1 MFLAVE
7 LHLGTLFG
15 TLTYKIVKWGVT
27 LIEENWRSDG
37 SPLSFSP
44 SFSTWFEST
53 GPSFSIWPWFH
64 TAVPSW
70 HPHKSCPLSEDD
82 CHVSSSPRVSDQ
94 SPQDSPTQSSFLGP
108 NMCNSME
115 LSFMVNKW
123 FFHFLAVWSWQVI
136 TIIFNLSE
144 SFLSSLKWANSNF
157 DLIRQWC
164 LNEKTHIKYFA
175 WYLACCKL

>member
-15 TLTYKIVKWGVT
+15 TLTYKIVKWGVA

-37 SPLSFSP
+37 PPLSFSP
-44 SFSTWFEST
+44 SFSTWFEGT
-53 GPSFSIWPWFH
+53 RPSFSIWPWFH
-64 TAVPSW
+64 PAVPSW
-70 HPHKSCPLSEDD
+70 HPHKSCPLSEGD
-82 CHVSSSPRVSDQ
+82 CHVSSSLRVSDQ
-94 SPQDSPTQSSFLGP
+94 SPQDSPTQSCCLGP

-115 LSFMVNKW
+115 LSFMVSMW
-123 FFHFLAVWSWQVI
+123 FCHLLAVWSWQVI
-136 TIIFNLSE
+136 TVIFNLSE
-144 SFLSSLKWANSNF
+144 SFLSSLKWANNNF

-175 WYLACCKL
+175 WYLACYKL